1 MSVAE
6 TIRMAEASGIRLGVE
21 GADLILDADLEPP
34 VDVVNAIC
42 RHKAEI
48 IELLALSGDRWT
60 ADDWQALYDERA
72 AIAEYERGASREVA
86 EATAF
91 EVCVVRWLDSHPPS
105 QDDLDCCVHC
115 GEQMDELDAISY
127 LTGDGGDVWMHGQC
141 HPAWT
146 ERRRKQAVEALA
158 GLGLSLACT
167 GAAQ

>member
-1 MSVAE
+1 MS
-6 TIRMAEASGIRLGVE
+6 LFPKF
-21 GADLILDADLEPP
+21 DPW
-34 VDVVNAIC
+34 
-42 RHKAEI
+42 AEI
-48 IELLALSGDRWT
+48 EESRGPAPKVAKVAKVRPPIIFSKPSSAAP
-60 ADDWQALYDERA
+60 ADWDAEDWVAHFIERA
-72 AIAEYERGASREVA
+72 AIAEYERGASQEEA

-105 QDDLDCCVHC
+105 QDNLDCCVHC

-158 GLGLSLACT
+158 GLGLSLGRA
-167 GAAQ
+167 GEAQ